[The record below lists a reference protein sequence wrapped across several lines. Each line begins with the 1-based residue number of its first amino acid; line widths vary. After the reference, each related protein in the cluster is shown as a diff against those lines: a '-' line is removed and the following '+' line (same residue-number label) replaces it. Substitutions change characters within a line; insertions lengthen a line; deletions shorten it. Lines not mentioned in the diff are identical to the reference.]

1 MPGEVD
7 KLQVKIEANA
17 DKALKSV
24 DYLIGKLSSLQGVAI
39 KTNAALQGVNLQLGE
54 LKRSAQNIRSVGDPF
69 KTTSRGAKETKA
81 EPTEAKSEVDNFSK
95 SLNKLK
101 NHSSSVG
108 SALGKIASGGFSLMG
123 KAVHATVGRLQ
134 KFLHSIMRIAGY
146 RAIRSALRFITQGFS
161 QGIENLYLWSQAW
174 NTTFAPTMDRFATSM
189 LYLKN
194 GFAAMFSPLIE
205 YFMPY
210 IELLVDKLVDAFN
223 WVQRLFAELTG
234 RNTWNKAVKV
244 QTQYKEATDGTAK
257 SVKALREQIQL
268 MDFDELNNLTDSDN
282 GSGGGAGDVLNP
294 NPAEM
299 FTLEKT
305 AVEGMKGT
313 FWENVKTKLTG
324 WLEDQG
330 LWDENGFNWHHL
342 GEIIG
347 EKLGDLWGTI
357 SQWWDSIGGWQAV
370 VDGIS
375 AAIEAAVDLIDGI
388 LDGLFPGRKAS
399 REEFDAQ
406 KEFNEEVTNAV
417 KEANI
422 KSDERQK
429 VKVGTVPD
437 EDYWQSQIWAITGD
451 LNTLTGLQAQN
462 QDRLAKLEEK
472 KASGGDWNE
481 YDTRNLTAAQ
491 FTETYLSQ
499 AINGLQKEL
508 DRADVYRRLGAEGE
522 AYTGTFMEKV
532 ANAAAEAVSNGRIDD
547 DINNLL
553 DTIFDTKNIINAL
566 NGMDEK
572 VNTWID
578 KILRPTS
585 YGTKGNHGSGGR
597 FASGGYPS
605 QGSLFWAGEAGQPE
619 IVGNIGGR
627 TGVASG
633 AEITG
638 IGDAVWSTGN
648 TTANLLAELIS
659 VVREKDLTIAPSASL
674 GKVVTRSQK
683 LYATQTG

>member
-7 KLQVKIEANA
+7 KLQVRIDASAGKAFKAIEQLISRLSEFNRMSGKSVGALINLNDRLKELQMNTNKIRNIRNPLRNFNDGAKQTKESVA
-17 DKALKSV
+17 DTVKPTRELSDNMKRLDKFGSAAGNALKKIAHGGFTV
-24 DYLIGKLSSLQGVAI
+24 
-39 KTNAALQGVNLQLGE
+39 
-54 LKRSAQNIRSVGDPF
+54 
-69 KTTSRGAKETKA
+69 
-81 EPTEAKSEVDNFSK
+81 
-95 SLNKLK
+95 
-101 NHSSSVG
+101 
-108 SALGKIASGGFSLMG
+108 LGKV
-123 KAVHATVGRLQ
+123 VHGTVGRLQ

-244 QTQYKEATDGTAK
+244 QTQYKESTDSTAK

-268 MDFDELNNLTDSDN
+268 MDFDELNNLTDNQDN
-282 GSGGGAGDVLNP
+282 GSGGAGDVLNP

-330 LWDENGFNWHHL
+330 LWDENGFNWHGL

-347 EKLGDLWGTI
+347 KKLGEAWEI
-357 SQWWDSIGGWQAV
+357 VKQWWDNIGGWQGV
-370 VDGIS
+370 IDGI
-375 AAIEAAVDLIDGI
+375 ADAIEAAVEFIDGI
-388 LDGLFPGRKAS
+388 IDGLFPGRKAS
-399 REEFDAQ
+399 RNEFEEQ
-406 KEFNEEVTNAV
+406 SKFNEEVTNAV

-437 EDYWQSQIWAITGD
+437 EDYWQNQIWAITGD

-472 KASGGDWNE
+472 KAAGGEWNE

-499 AINGLQKEL
+499 AISGLQEEL
-508 DRADVYRRLGAEGE
+508 DRADVYMRLGAEGE

-532 ANAAAEAVSNGRIDD
+532 ADAAAKAVSNGRIDD

-553 DTIFDTKNIINAL
+553 DTVFDTKNIVNTL
-566 NGMDEK
+566 NGLDAK

-578 KILRPTS
+578 KILRPSS
-585 YGTKGNHGSGGR
+585 YGLTGNHGNGGR
-597 FASGGYPS
+597 FAAGGYPT
-605 QGSLFWAGEAGQPE
+605 QGTMFYAGEAGAE
-619 IVGNIGGR
+619 FVGNINGR

-648 TTANLLAELIS
+648 TTANLLAEILAA
-659 VVREKDLTIAPSASL
+659 VREKDLTIAPSASL